1 MMTEII
7 SFVVNRAKEASTW
20 AGISAATIGL
30 AILMSVD
37 WLIIAAIAAG
47 GIALIL
53 KEVKD

>member
-1 MMTEII
+1 MTEII
-7 SFVVNRAKEASTW
+7 SFVVSRAKEASTW